1 VRNTMNRLQTFQFHL
16 SLLRLPAKLCIAVLL
31 LVLVACSATT
41 VTDQTDFDSAL
52 PASQVEGDEV
62 MLQALLTQGSVASS
76 PQKQQL
82 LYQAALVLNNLERGE
97 EALQLLESLET
108 DDIPLPLAANILL
121 QQARLYTE
129 LGRTDAALQA
139 LTAARLDQ
147 LPMLDN
153 TTQMSIRLYRADLFN
168 DSGRFLESAV
178 ERILADHLLPLNLVP
193 LNHEQIWKALTTLDP
208 RRLSELAQSE
218 RRFEFQGWFEL
229 GVIGKAYQYNLDRQ
243 VVELSRWR
251 NSWSRH
257 PAAVYLP
264 LAMQLVETMAE
275 ERPDAIALLLPLNS
289 ASGTVIRD
297 GFLSAYGTKKR

>member
-1 VRNTMNRLQTFQFHL
+1 MLQT
-16 SLLRLPAKLCIAVLL
+16 
-31 LVLVACSATT
+31 
-41 VTDQTDFDSAL
+41 
-52 PASQVEGDEV
+52 
-62 MLQALLTQGSVASS
+62 LLTQGSVASS

-297 GFLSAYGTKKR
+297 GFLSAYYDVMQIGGKVPNYVCTIPLIPVTFCRITTRPSPMVPK